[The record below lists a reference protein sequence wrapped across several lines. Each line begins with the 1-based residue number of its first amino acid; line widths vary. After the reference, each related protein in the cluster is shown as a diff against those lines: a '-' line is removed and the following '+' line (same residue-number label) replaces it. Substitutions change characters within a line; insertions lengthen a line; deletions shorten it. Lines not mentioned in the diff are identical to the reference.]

1 MKNLKILAVFLLCS
15 VSCQQEPIEEYTLE
29 RREMDPIN
37 DPNKTFN
44 ADNKLNQAPNQ
55 EMIVKYDAGTTEI
68 QKQILRNQYQV
79 ISTKTCRCADPTLEL
94 WIVPGAGNGVPT
106 IEDRIHGAKSS
117 SGIEESEG
125 NPDFSITP
133 STTSMTFGHPD
144 LTIALTKI
152 VPANNNVTIAV
163 MDTGIAYGY
172 FGFNVPFLYDNSN
185 NPMACHEDGMQDYFG
200 WDFVNQD
207 NDPFDDHYNSHGTS
221 VSYII
226 SKTLADNN
234 IAHQILPVKVFNSN
248 GTASYFDIL
257 CGYKYAI
264 NNSDVDIINM
274 SFGLYSYNSDLL
286 DSFIDESNDKVLIT
300 ASAGNAGVNTDIVL
314 HYPSGFDTDN
324 IIATA
329 ALSDIEQATFNLAEF
344 SNFGPN
350 TIDVA
355 AIGENIPFYTNPNDF
370 VLLSGTSYANAYMSA
385 HAGMMYET
393 GMTIED
399 HVRATLHSTIY
410 RSNLNQLKYSS
421 YINY

>member
-1 MKNLKILAVFLLCS
+1 MKNLKILTLLLLCM
-15 VSCQQEPIEEYTLE
+15 VSCHKEPIEEYTLDSKE
-29 RREMDPIN
+29 ISSIN
-37 DPNKTFN
+37 NNNTTFN
-44 ADNKLNQAPNQ
+44 ADNKLKQAPNQ
-55 EMIVKYDAGTTEI
+55 EMIVKYDAGTTEN

-79 ISTKTCRCADPTLEL
+79 ISTKTCECADPTLEL

-133 STTSMTFGHPD
+133 STTSMTFGNPD

-152 VPANNNVTIAV
+152 VPVNNNVTIAV
-163 MDTGIAYGY
+163 MDTGIAYDY
-172 FGFNVPFLYDNSN
+172 FGFNAPFLYNSSN
-185 NPMACHEDGMQDYFG
+185 NPKPCLEDGMQDYFG

-226 SKTLADNN
+226 SKTLTENN
-234 IAHQILPVKVFNSN
+234 VPHQILPIKVFNRN

-257 CGYKYAI
+257 CGYRYAI
-264 NNSDVDIINM
+264 NNNDVDIINM

-286 DSFIDESNDKVLIT
+286 DSFIDDSSDKVLIT
-300 ASAGNAGVNTDIVL
+300 ASAGNESVNTDNIL
-314 HYPSGFDTDN
+314 HYPSGFDADN

-329 ALSDIEQATFNLAEF
+329 ALSNNEQATFNLANF
-344 SNFGPN
+344 SNYGPI
-350 TIDVA
+350 TVDVA
-355 AIGENIPFYTNPNDF
+355 AIGENIPFYTNPNEF
-370 VLLSGTSYANAYMSA
+370 VLISGTSYANAYMSA
-385 HAGMMYET
+385 HAGIIYEM

-399 HVRATLHSTIY
+399 HLRATLESTIY
-410 RSNLNQLKYSS
+410 NSNLSQLKYSS